1 MAVSGIVP
9 IIDFAP
15 FLTGS
20 QAEKKEVAE
29 ELFKACTDVGF
40 LMLRNIDSLIPPSQV
55 SSAFAQT
62 KQFFDLPMEVKEKLA
77 WECPESN
84 RGYVAEGRERVTQ
97 ESSKEAIEKL
107 RAQAPD
113 YKETM
118 EIGKDY
124 KDGPYDSPF
133 ENRWPETDL
142 PDFKPFMNQFFEDCH
157 RLHVEIMRALALAMG
172 LGEGFFDDKVNQ
184 KAHNLRL
191 LNYPSIEKAKIE
203 GGGNRAGS
211 HSDYGTVTLLFQ
223 DSVGG
228 LEVQDKQGNFV
239 PARPVDDTV
248 VVNVGD
254 LLMRWSNDVL
264 KSTIHRVVL
273 PADGDPSE
281 PMTARRNSIAF
292 FSNPNLHEMI
302 RCLPGTGEPK
312 YPEVET
318 EAYLVKRLGETCFHL
333 VRRGLKGDCMAA
345 YIANKYSKYCKQQ
358 CPLNQTPQFGCI
370 CRAGKVTNVDKT
382 KCLTV
387 CSGGSYP
394 VGDGTCAN
402 ASGYLSAG
410 QCVTAALC
418 PTGTWADKTGKT
430 CSPCADTD
438 AKSCSN
444 GSVGTALSCNTT
456 YLFNGTCIAGANL
469 PACYYG
475 DDTTH
480 TAKACNTGVAT
491 CTGIGA
497 GNALSCGTFADSVAK
512 ACSPCADP
520 DASSCTDGKV
530 GSAFG
535 CKTLYLSLGTCVA
548 AADIPD
554 GYYPDDTTRTT
565 KPCDTGV
572 TKCTGAGDGNPLA
585 CGSDAAGA
593 PYFLTPDGS
602 CLTECDWGTG
612 GSVPSHTCVA
622 CDSAAGILN
631 CDAQGAKQCGYNSAG
646 DLTYL
651 TPTHNCELPNVDFPG
666 YYPDD
671 TTATF
676 EPCNDGIET
685 CLGLWEDQALS
696 CGTRKDGARLF
707 FIASSDASEDAS
719 LGYCI
724 VAADCPDGTTAD
736 LVARSKGEM
745 ERSAR
750 RTSEHVC
757 GCGVC
762 RAPRVAGWPASK
774 LAVAHVFSKYPKQ
787 RV

>member
-1 MAVSGIVP
+1 MRFSP
-9 IIDFAP
+9 L
-15 FLTGS
+15 LT
-20 QAEKKEVAE
+20 
-29 ELFKACTDVGF
+29 LT
-40 LMLRNIDSLIPPSQV
+40 SLSTV
-55 SSAFAQT
+55 
-62 KQFFDLPMEVKEKLA
+62 
-77 WECPESN
+77 
-84 RGYVAEGRERVTQ
+84 
-97 ESSKEAIEKL
+97 
-107 RAQAPD
+107 
-113 YKETM
+113 
-118 EIGKDY
+118 
-124 KDGPYDSPF
+124 
-133 ENRWPETDL
+133 
-142 PDFKPFMNQFFEDCH
+142 
-157 RLHVEIMRALALAMG
+157 ALASTNHPSSTLDTLAS
-172 LGEGFFDDKVNQ
+172 E
-184 KAHNLRL
+184 
-191 LNYPSIEKAKIE
+191 S
-203 GGGNRAGS
+203 
-211 HSDYGTVTLLFQ
+211 
-223 DSVGG
+223 
-228 LEVQDKQGNFV
+228 QG
-239 PARPVDDTV
+239 
-248 VVNVGD
+248 
-254 LLMRWSNDVL
+254 
-264 KSTIHRVVL
+264 
-273 PADGDPSE
+273 
-281 PMTARRNSIAF
+281 
-292 FSNPNLHEMI
+292 
-302 RCLPGTGEPK
+302 
-312 YPEVET
+312 
-318 EAYLVKRLGETCFHL
+318 FHL

-358 CPLNQTPQFGCI
+358 CPLNQTPQFEGTCKCRAPYKLQSKNCVPDCQNGSSINNTRTGCI

-394 VGDGTCAN
+394 VGDGTCAKCPLPFSKCSSATVATAC

-497 GNALSCGTFADSVAK
+497 GNALSCSTGFLLSGSCVDSSQCPSGTFADSVAK

-736 LVARSKGEM
+736 VATHTCK
-745 ERSAR
+745 A
-750 RTSEHVC
+750 
-757 GCGVC
+757 
-762 RAPRVAGWPASK
+762 
-774 LAVAHVFSKYPKQ
+774 
-787 RV
+787 